1 MWRIDAEAQARW
13 RDLGQRA
20 RVYIYIYIY
29 IYIYCAPQN
38 CNNVMSNNL
47 MCAEILW

>member
-29 IYIYCAPQN
+29 IYCAPQN